1 MLFRSKSTLSA
12 VLTGNPLYTV
22 TDGSAVFN
30 GKDLL
35 EMGPDER
42 ANEGIFL
49 SFQYPVEI
57 PGVSMTNF
65 MKAAVNA
72 KRKYQGLDPLKAADF
87 MKLMREKR
95 DLVGLDSK
103 LSHRSVNEGFSGG
116 EKKRNEIFQM
126 AMLQPKLSILD
137 ETDSGLDVDAM
148 RIVAEGVNKMHTA
161 ETSTIVIT
169 HYDRLLDMIKPS
181 VVHILYKGRIV
192 KTGGPELAREIEKR
206 GYDWIKEQH
215 TL

>member
-1 MLFRSKSTLSA
+1 
-12 VLTGNPLYTV
+12 
-22 TDGSAVFN
+22 
-30 GKDLL
+30 
-35 EMGPDER
+35 
-42 ANEGIFL
+42 
-49 SFQYPVEI
+49 
-57 PGVSMTNF
+57 
-65 MKAAVNA
+65 
-72 KRKYQGLDPLKAADF
+72 
-87 MKLMREKR
+87 
-95 DLVGLDSK
+95 
-103 LSHRSVNEGFSGG
+103 
-116 EKKRNEIFQM
+116 M

-206 GYDWIKEQH
+206 GYDWIKAEADK
-215 TL
+215 